1 MTIDQAEFF
10 RQIQTQLKTGVSNK
24 QKTGYKAMFDYWEA
38 SALNDMRWLAYALA
52 TAYHETG
59 GELQPVREGFCDTD
73 EGSERAVRRM
83 FEKGRIR
90 RNYATRHDNGK
101 SYFGRGLV
109 QITHGVNY
117 ERVGKAI
124 GLPLYDQPDLALEMD
139 VAVKILFVGM
149 TEGLFTGKRFQRYF
163 NNDDTDW
170 TGARRIINGQD
181 RAKLIAGYA
190 ETFYD
195 CL

>member
-1 MTIDQAEFF
+1 MKIDQSEFF
-10 RQIQTQLKTGVSNK
+10 RLFQVRFKKPLSNK
-24 QKTGYKAMFDYWEA
+24 QKAGYKAMMAYWEN

-59 GELQPVREGFCDTD
+59 GEMQPVREGFCDTD

-117 ERVGKAI
+117 ERVGKAL
-124 GLPLYDQPDLALEMD
+124 GVPLYDNPDLALDMD

-149 TEGLFTGKRFQRYF
+149 SEGLFTGKRFQRYF
-163 NNDDTDW
+163 DNETTDW

-181 RAKLIAGYA
+181 RAAKIADYA
-190 ETFYD
+190 EKFYD